1 MNIENILKV
10 LKKEF
15 PYIYNDFDTYCKLND
30 IIITKL
36 EDNLEVKENFYKLSK
51 DEIFSYTEF
60 ILKSL
65 DEAYYKEFLKLKKLG
80 IIVID
85 ENEKTKGSFLSV
97 DGKILNLKYTG
108 SFFDVATLIHEFN
121 HYLNRVTCE
130 GKSPINRQC
139 FGETMAIS
147 FELYAQ
153 KYLIT
158 LGIPENLVG
167 LNIRRDFEKKMTNYF
182 KPTLEKL
189 KVCLDDK
196 HFNDETDVLNIK
208 PEEKDF
214 ARRIGGHL
222 QHLLGY
228 VLSYYILNNLDIKSI
243 IYLNNNLNDF
253 QNVEAIFSYLKVS
266 LNELLKF
273 AKDDTLSLNNKKNTD
288 IISII

>member
-1 MNIENILKV
+1 MNIENILNI

-30 IIITKL
+30 VIIAKL
-36 EDNLEVKENFYKLSK
+36 EDNSEVKEKLYKLSE
-51 DEIFSYTEF
+51 DEIFSYAEA

-65 DEAYYKEFLKLKKLG
+65 DEAYYKEFLKLKKSE

-85 ENEKTKGSFLSV
+85 ENEKTKGSYLSV
-97 DGKILNLKYTG
+97 DGKMLNLKCIG

-147 FELYAQ
+147 FELYTQ
-153 KYLIT
+153 KFLISM
-158 LGIPENLVG
+158 GIPENLVG
-167 LNIRRDFEKKMTNYF
+167 LNIRRDFEKKMANYF

-189 KVCLDDK
+189 KVCLDNK
-196 HFNDETDVLNIK
+196 LFNGKTDALNIK

-214 ARRIGGHL
+214 ARRIGGHF

-228 VLSYYILNNLDIKSI
+228 VLSYYILNNYDIKSI
-243 IYLNNNLNDF
+243 IYLNDNINDF
-253 QNVEAIFSYLKVS
+253 QNIESIFSYLKVS

-273 AKDDTLSLNNKKNTD
+273 AKNDTLSLNDKKNTD

>member
-15 PYIYNDFDTYCKLND
+15 PYIYNDLDTYCKLND

-51 DEIFSYTEF
+51 DEIFYYAEF

-85 ENEKTKGSFLSV
+85 ENEKTKDSFLSV

-130 GKSPINRQC
+130 GKSPMNRQC

-147 FELYAQ
+147 FELYVQ
-153 KYLIT
+153 KNLIT

-167 LNIRRDFEKKMTNYF
+167 LNIRRDFEKTMTNYF

-189 KVCLDDK
+189 KACLDDK

-214 ARRIGGHL
+214 ARRIGGHF

-243 IYLNNNLNDF
+243 IYLNDNLNDF

-266 LNELLKF
+266 LNVLLKF